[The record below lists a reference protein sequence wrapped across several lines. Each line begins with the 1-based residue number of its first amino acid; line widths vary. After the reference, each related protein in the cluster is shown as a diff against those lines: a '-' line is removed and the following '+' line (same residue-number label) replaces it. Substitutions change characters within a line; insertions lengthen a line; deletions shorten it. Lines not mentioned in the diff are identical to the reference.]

1 MINKD
6 EELEIICLLDENK
19 LHGTVKLEFIR
30 RVIFNYVQVGPMFV
44 ALVDI
49 MKKTKAIQDESHRSR

>member
-1 MINKD
+1 
-6 EELEIICLLDENK
+6 
-19 LHGTVKLEFIR
+19 
-30 RVIFNYVQVGPMFV
+30 VIFNYVQVGPMFV